1 MGKVCVVANKNVN
14 FLLIGVEKIELDS
27 IQAFACVKRTFNDEV
42 QVEGEYVIWLKT
54 NGVEN
59 PWNCI
64 IDNINFEPKMY
75 MDDPEY
81 CMYKTKAHG
90 FKTRKEVTD
99 VIDKVIKGE
108 LQVLW
113 ISGLDYDYFIDANNF
128 DIEPLSFNEN
138 GVLLESDIPVTKN
151 IAGIYLH
158 GNDIKT
164 IELED
169 IDNTPGKKLI
179 TVCPYF
185 DTRYYRIKS
194 LTDNTH
200 YLYTSFAERLFKRL
214 VSGEY
219 GAVINNN
226 GEMYQMC
233 DGDIKRFNMD
243 IYIPIKLVYDHDIDI
258 LKSRNLILDK
268 SEIKQFK
275 LMHHKTDGC
284 NLAFAKTIDDNK
296 VLILEN
302 KVAEPIRFFSSKA
315 DLAYDIDLLMKEEKY
330 LLKVTPFF
338 MNNNPYDFAEYL
350 SEFTLSSYILNPL
363 VDKRDRD
370 ITEKKLTLNDI
381 QTKPSPFKDKPR
393 LTHNDIED
401 MFTKD
406 RNDDIC
412 ELYFTMKNDLNK
424 KKYRICTPKDLT
436 FETIEKDIQ
445 KLFNDELDLIQKDD
459 NTYKFT
465 IALREP
471 VYTKL
476 DLSKYKK
483 K

>member
-1 MGKVCVVANKNVN
+1 MSKICVAAKEDMN
-14 FLLIGVEKIELDS
+14 FLLSGADKIELSS
-27 IQAFACVKRTFNDEV
+27 IQAFACVKRTLDEMA
-42 QVEGEYVIWLKT
+42 QDEGEYVIWLKT
-54 NGVEN
+54 NGEEN
-59 PWNCI
+59 PWDCI
-64 IDNINFEPKMY
+64 IDNIDFEPKIY
-75 MDDPEY
+75 MDNSERH
-81 CMYKTKAHG
+81 MYKAKAHG
-90 FKTRKEVTD
+90 FKTREEVINI
-99 VIDKVIKGE
+99 IDRIVKGE
-108 LQVLW
+108 LQVMW
-113 ISGLDYDYFIDANNF
+113 ICALDFGYLPKFSSF
-128 DIEPLSFNEN
+128 DIEEISFNEN

-169 IDNTPGKKLI
+169 VDNTPSKKLI

-185 DTRYYRIKS
+185 DIRYYRIKS
-194 LTDNTH
+194 LTDNTC
-200 YLYTSFAERLFKRL
+200 YLDTGFAERSFKSL

-219 GAVINNN
+219 GVVVNKR
-226 GEMYQMC
+226 GEMYQMR
-233 DGDIKRFNMD
+233 DVDIRRSDMD
-243 IYIPIKLVYDHDIDI
+243 IYVPIKFVYDHDIDI
-258 LKSRNLILDK
+258 LKSRNLILYK
-268 SEIKQFK
+268 SEITQFK

-302 KVAEPIRFFSSKA
+302 KVSKPIRFFSSKA
-315 DLAYDIDLLMKEEKY
+315 DLTYDIDLIMKEEKY

-338 MNNNPYDFAEYL
+338 MNNNPYEFDEYL
-350 SEFTLSSYILNPL
+350 SEFTLSSYILNPV
-363 VDKRDRD
+363 VDKRDRAV
-370 ITEKKLTLNDI
+370 TEKKLTLNDI
-381 QTKPSPFKDKPR
+381 PTKPSPFKDKPR

-406 RNDDIC
+406 REDNIC
-412 ELYFTMKNDLNK
+412 ELYFTMKNDLSK
-424 KKYRICTPKDLT
+424 KKYRICTPKDLS
-436 FETIEKDIQ
+436 FEVIEKDIQ
-445 KLFNDELDLIQKDD
+445 RFFNDKLDLVQKDD

-465 IALREP
+465 LAVREP